1 MSAIAKRYAT
11 ALVELAHEYNLT
23 EIFHEQIQQLHT
35 IIQSSALDE
44 FLGAPQISPTEKKAV
59 IEKSLS
65 SFHPY
70 IIRFLFVS
78 IDKKRTSQLLTICEE
93 TLLQLDVVL
102 NIKRGTVRSTRAMS
116 EEQLM
121 TLIDALSTSM
131 NSKIILTNI
140 VDTTL
145 IGGYKIEMEDAILD
159 GSLRGQLD
167 ELRSY
172 LNSERRMT
180 HGT

>member
-1 MSAIAKRYAT
+1 MSTIAKKYAT
-11 ALVELAHEYNLT
+11 AIVELAHENNLT
-23 EIFHEQIQQLHT
+23 NIFHEQIQQLHT

-44 FLGAPQISPTEKKAV
+44 FLGAPQISPVEKKAV
-59 IEKSLS
+59 IEKSLT

-70 IIRFLFVS
+70 LVRFLFVC
-78 IDKKRTSQLLTICEE
+78 IDKKRTSQLLMICEE
-93 TLLQLDVVL
+93 TLHQLDLAL
-102 NIKRGTVRSTRAMS
+102 NIRRGTVKSTRPMN
-116 EEQLM
+116 EDQIK
-121 TLIDALSTSM
+121 TLIDALSTSLK
-131 NSKIILTNI
+131 SKVILTNI

-145 IGGYKIEMEDAILD
+145 IGGYKIEMEDSILD

>member
-1 MSAIAKRYAT
+1 MSAIAKKYAS
-11 ALVELAHEYNLT
+11 AIVELAHETNLV

-44 FLGAPQISPTEKKAV
+44 FLGAPQISQSEKKAL
-59 IEKSLS
+59 IEKTLS
-65 SFHPY
+65 TFHPY
-70 IIRFLFVS
+70 IIRFLFVT
-78 IDKKRTSQLLTICEE
+78 IDKKRTSQLLIICEE
-93 TLLQLDVVL
+93 VTLQLDRAL
-102 NIKRGTVRSTRAMS
+102 NIKRGIVKSTRAMN
-116 EEQLM
+116 EEQIN
-121 TLIDALSTSM
+121 TLSTALSTTW
-131 NSKIILTNI
+131 NSKVILTNI
-140 VDTTL
+140 IDTTL

>member
-11 ALVELAHEYNLT
+11 ALVELAHESNLI

-35 IIQSSALDE
+35 IIQSSSLDE
-44 FLGAPQISPTEKKAV
+44 FLGAPQISQTEKKEL
-59 IEKSLS
+59 IEKSFS
-65 SFHPY
+65 GFHPY
-70 IIRFLFVS
+70 IVRFLFVS
-78 IDKKRTSQLLTICEE
+78 IDKKRTSQLLIICEE
-93 TLLQLDVVL
+93 VTLLLDQAL
-102 NIKRGTVRSTRAMS
+102 NIKRGIVKSTRAMS
-116 EEQLM
+116 VEQIK
-121 TLIDALSTSM
+121 TLSEALSTSWKAKVILS
-131 NSKIILTNI
+131 NII
-140 VDTTL
+140 DTSL

-180 HGT
+180 HGA

>member
-1 MSAIAKRYAT
+1 VSAIAKKYAS
-11 ALVELAHEYNLT
+11 AIVELAHETNLV

-44 FLGAPQISPTEKKAV
+44 FLGAPQISQSEKKAL
-59 IEKSLS
+59 IEKTLS
-65 SFHPY
+65 TFHPY
-70 IIRFLFVS
+70 IIRFLFVT

-93 TLLQLDVVL
+93 VTLQLDRSL
-102 NIKRGTVRSTRAMS
+102 NIKRGIVKSTRAMS
-116 EEQLM
+116 EEQLK
-121 TLIDALSTSM
+121 TLSQALSTSW
-131 NSKIILTNI
+131 KAKVILSNVI
-140 VDTTL
+140 DTAL

-180 HGT
+180 HGA